1 MFCCCFHDKVSF
13 DHVQTLSYINI
24 YMDLIKTKCFKLLPA
39 YIFKKKC
46 DVLPARTK
54 RCGVVVLFFAPYL
67 PFGVMVTNGV
77 WCSVKDRHQANVFS
91 DGLMCSV
98 KGRRQADVFSD
109 GQTSG

>member
-1 MFCCCFHDKVSF
+1 M
-13 DHVQTLSYINI
+13 SYINI